1 MSASLPL
8 TSQERTCD
16 GPSRVVR
23 DGPKRDINL
32 IEKPNSRSIATDGTK
47 NEVR

>member
-1 MSASLPL
+1 MSTSLPL

-23 DGPKRDINL
+23 DVPKRDINL
-32 IEKPNSRSIATDGTK
+32 IDETQLAINRH
-47 NEVR
+47 